1 VSDAPRLEAP
11 PCPHCGG
18 RKGVSFGT
26 ASRSLLSLKEGRL
39 RRESG
44 PVQRWRC
51 ACNHVFADDRRVS
64 EHAVLEHVSQ
74 MAIRLGSSATAAKLG
89 CDEKTV
95 ETSLARWL
103 ALHCDDRTDVPEVM
117 MLVGVTTA
125 GRRRLV
131 VGDADDATLLDF
143 LEDRGA
149 LVGWAAGREGAPALV
164 LVEYD
169 GRALAEVRDVFPD
182 ATAVLAVSETASAIQ
197 QVAAKGFATSRSSA
211 IQRGTNAR
219 LDADLFERRRG
230 DISATDREEISSW
243 PDDARTLFVA
253 KNALLDALEL
263 KPGPERDRLWALS
276 ESDLS
281 TISSGAGLLRFLSTW
296 REAIVAGLANRWS
309 DDPWRDLVALK
320 EAISK
325 ARPRAGGAILRAIL
339 LVETPTMVGSAEA
352 YPGSFLSTHAPA
364 RRSLEEA
371 ASTMLG
377 FSASHESPD
386 RELTCSAR

>member
-1 VSDAPRLEAP
+1 MSDAPRLEAP
-11 PCPHCGG
+11 PCPRCGG

-26 ASRSLLSLKEGRL
+26 ANRSLLSLTAGRL

-51 ACNHVFADDRRVS
+51 ACSHVFADDRRVN

-74 MAIRLGSSATAAKLG
+74 MAMRLGSAAAAAKLD
-89 CDEKTV
+89 CDEKTI
-95 ETSLARWL
+95 ETTLARWL
-103 ALHCDDRTDVPEVM
+103 ALHCDERTVVPEVM
-117 MLVGVTTA
+117 MLVGVATA
-125 GRRRLV
+125 GRSRLI
-131 VGDADDATLLDF
+131 VGDADDATLVDL

-149 LVGWAAGREGAPALV
+149 LADWAAGREGAPALV

-182 ATAVLAVSETASAIQ
+182 ATPVLAVSAVAEAIR
-197 QVAAKGFATSRSSA
+197 QVAAKGFANGRSSA
-211 IQRGTNAR
+211 IQRGSNVR
-219 LDADLFERRRG
+219 LDTELFERRRSELSASDRD
-230 DISATDREEISSW
+230 DISGW
-243 PDDARTLFVA
+243 PDDLRVLFGA
-253 KNALLDALEL
+253 KNALLDALKL

-296 REAIVAGLANRWS
+296 REAIAAGLANRWS

-325 ARPRAGGAILRAIL
+325 ARPRAGGSILRAIL
-339 LVETPTMVGSAEA
+339 LVETPTMGGSPVAT
-352 YPGSFLSTHAPA
+352 PGSFLNTHAPA
-364 RRSLEEA
+364 RRSLDEA
-371 ASTMLG
+371 ASTVLG
-377 FSASHESPD
+377 FLAPLEASGGEA
-386 RELTCSAR
+386 LCSAR